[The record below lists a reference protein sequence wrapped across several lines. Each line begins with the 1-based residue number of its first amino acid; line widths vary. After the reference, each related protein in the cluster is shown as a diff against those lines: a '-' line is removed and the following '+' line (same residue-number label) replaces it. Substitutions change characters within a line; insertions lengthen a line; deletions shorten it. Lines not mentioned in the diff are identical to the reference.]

1 MPFTPP
7 GSSREGLALLH
18 GKLAGIGLVPP
29 LVVAGFP
36 ASVRNNEHL
45 DKGLSDGPQN
55 GAQIV
60 EQVNVAGDL
69 FHHRPELA
77 AFGQKVV
84 VGIDQKQSGT
94 CGVVVIRHANVATKR
109 LQNKEPQDPFG
120 TWGSSTLAMSYSRT
134 TYRCT
139 TIGAAAFHFR
149 VRNGNGWCHC
159 ARITRRLVKPKL
171 ARGGRGRS
179 RFNFTRNS
187 SDLG

>member
-1 MPFTPP
+1 MTITAALLYKRKWHCNPKVQATLAGRCKP
-7 GSSREGLALLH
+7 GPSIASRKIRPVGLHRVRSCSSRR
-18 GKLAGIGLVPP
+18 
-29 LVVAGFP
+29 
-36 ASVRNNEHL
+36 SR
-45 DKGLSDGPQN
+45 GLSVQ
-55 GAQIV
+55 ALMLS
-60 EQVNVAGDL
+60 A
-69 FHHRPELA
+69 
-77 AFGQKVV
+77 
-84 VGIDQKQSGT
+84 
-94 CGVVVIRHANVATKR
+94 
-109 LQNKEPQDPFG
+109 NKEPQDPLG
-120 TWGSSTLAMSYSRT
+120 TWGSLTLAMSYSRT